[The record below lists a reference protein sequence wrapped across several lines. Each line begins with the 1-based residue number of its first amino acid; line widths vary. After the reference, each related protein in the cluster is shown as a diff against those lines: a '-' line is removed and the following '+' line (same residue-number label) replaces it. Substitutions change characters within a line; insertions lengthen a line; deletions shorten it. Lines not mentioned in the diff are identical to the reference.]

1 MTTTAGADHRH
12 APPSGGGE
20 GRPPAVIVRGLA
32 KRYDEVEAVAGIDF
46 EVRAGE
52 TFGFLGPGST
62 R

>member
-1 MTTTAGADHRH
+1 VTTTAVADHRPE
-12 APPSGGGE
+12 PPPGGGD

-52 TFGFLGPGST
+52 TFGFLGPNGY
-62 R
+62 